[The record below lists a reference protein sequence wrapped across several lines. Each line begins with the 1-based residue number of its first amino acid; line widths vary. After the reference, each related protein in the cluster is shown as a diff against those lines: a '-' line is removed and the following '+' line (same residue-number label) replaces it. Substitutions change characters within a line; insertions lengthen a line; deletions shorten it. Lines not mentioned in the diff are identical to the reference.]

1 MEHQA
6 VVIGDAQIEQR
17 GLARNDQ
24 IKAVFLTRRHK
35 AVCEL
40 CAHFAEDLRCVQLF
54 HFIDAGNRRRKRY
67 GAHPIRACVGDA
79 RHSGFHMLAAAE
91 RGHVVA
97 VGKRLAEA
105 DEVCLNA
112 VIVVG
117 ALQIQ
122 TEACA
127 HVVENQHHAFFVAEF
142 AHRLPI
148 FRRSNLVILEIAV
161 VIRLG
166 NQTRDVAV
174 TGIVG
179 ILQRFQIEP
188 RYNHVVCDLFRH
200 NAWVVDFLRPLE
212 VSVIEAL

>member
-40 CAHFAEDLRCVQLF
+40 CAHFAEHLRGVQFF
-54 HFIDAGNRRRKRY
+54 HFIDAGNRRRERY
-67 GAHPIRACVGDA
+67 GAHPVRACVGDA
-79 RHSGFHMLAAAE
+79 RHGGFHMLAAAE
-91 RGHVVA
+91 CGHVVA

-105 DEVCLNA
+105 DKVCLNA

-122 TEACA
+122 TEARA
-127 HVVENQHHAFFVAEF
+127 HIVENQHHAFFVAEF
-142 AHRLPI
+142 ANRLPI
-148 FRRSNLVILEIAV
+148 FRGSNLVVLEIAV

-166 NQTRDVAV
+166 DKTRDIAVA
-174 TGIVG
+174 GIVS
-179 ILQRFQIEP
+179 IFERF
-188 RYNHVVCDLFRH
+188 
-200 NAWVVDFLRPLE
+200 
-212 VSVIEAL
+212 